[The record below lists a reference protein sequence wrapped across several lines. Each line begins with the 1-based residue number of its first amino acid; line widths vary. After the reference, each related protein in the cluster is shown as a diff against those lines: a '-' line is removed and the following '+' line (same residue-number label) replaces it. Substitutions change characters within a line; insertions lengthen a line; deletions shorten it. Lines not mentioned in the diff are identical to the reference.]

1 MGPLAGRVLLL
12 SLLVGL
18 SVNLTEDCDEFA
30 PLRGEAVELGGAP
43 GGGLG
48 ALGQCLDVALLPP
61 IGHDGSNTGGRKC
74 CGEECFV
81 AVIVSNL
88 TYTEDPEVD
97 AEFSRMEAAVKE
109 A

>member
-48 ALGQCLDVALLPP
+48 ALGQCLDVALLLPGGVHSEGCVP
-61 IGHDGSNTGGRKC
+61 AGGRVGEA
-74 CGEECFV
+74 CGRV
-81 AVIVSNL
+81 WRWSL
-88 TYTEDPEVD
+88 G
-97 AEFSRMEAAVKE
+97 FSLCVVCGWVVCV
-109 A
+109 